1 MRWKLDRLREWVRET
16 LGGEGGGQD
25 SQPRPKVCYDC
36 GLLVGAA
43 DTVCPNCG
51 ANQSKASLGGLKRV
65 ANSLVPAENPATY
78 ILLLAN
84 LLFMIVTILI
94 SQKSGAEPFSV
105 DNRVLYL
112 LGAKWTSAIFGLN
125 EYWRLVMPILLH
137 GGLMHFG
144 FNSFVLWQIGPQVEE
159 LFGSQ
164 RFLFLYLVTGVAG
177 FVASAFWSPYSLS
190 VGASGSLFGLIGIL
204 LAYISQKK
212 GFREEYR
219 ASLIRWVF
227 FMLILGLIIPGID
240 NAAHIGGLVAG
251 LALGRLIGDRPPRN
265 PTEKF
270 RVDLMGWGSAAVF
283 LLSIIMVLLT
293 LPSDLSP

>member
-16 LGGEGGGQD
+16 LGGDGGQD
-25 SQPRPKVCYDC
+25 SQPRPRVCYDC
-36 GLLVGAA
+36 GRLVGAVE
-43 DTVCPNCG
+43 TVCPNCG
-51 ANQSKASLGGLKRV
+51 ANQSQASLGALKRV

-84 LLFMIVTILI
+84 VLFMIVTIFI
-94 SQKSGAEPFSV
+94 SQKSGAGPFSV

-112 LGAKWTSAIFGLN
+112 LGAKWTQAIFGLN

-177 FVASAFWSPYSLS
+177 FVASAFWSPLSLS

-212 GFREEYR
+212 GYAEEYR

-227 FMLILGLIIPGID
+227 FMLILGLLIPGID
-240 NAAHIGGLVAG
+240 NAAHIGGLVSG

-265 PTEKF
+265 PAEKL